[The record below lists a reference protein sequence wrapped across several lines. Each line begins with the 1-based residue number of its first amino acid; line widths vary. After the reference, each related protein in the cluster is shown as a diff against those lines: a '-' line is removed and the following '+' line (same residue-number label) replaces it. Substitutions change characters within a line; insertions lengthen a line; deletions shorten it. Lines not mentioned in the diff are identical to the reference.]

1 MKVILFSLFTCL
13 STLSQADIFVVN
25 DTGDVDQC
33 DQSVCTLRGAIKD
46 AMRTLGADTINFD
59 IPADAVNQNYISGG
73 SGNNA
78 FFYWIIQPA
87 QELPEILGI
96 TIDGTSAD
104 ASPLGNPSIVIDG
117 SIAGTGTNQD
127 PMDGL
132 TLRGNN
138 TVKGIG
144 FIYWDEA
151 GLRILSG
158 SDNFVTQSWFGLNI
172 PYGLAAAPNHVGISY
187 EANGS
192 NVLSGSLGVSSNV
205 ISGNTNYGIETMSGS
220 SGLRI
225 YGALIG
231 TDPDGEIAVPNDSL
245 GLLISGLNHRIGNIS
260 VPLSGNVISG
270 NISNGIQIIG
280 FPHDTDSGH
289 VIEGNIIGLNRL
301 ADAAI
306 PNQVGIY
313 VQRGQGFTIQN
324 NVIAGNSWY
333 GINVS
338 DEPKDI
344 LVTNNRIGVNF
355 SGQPF
360 STGTGVKANGGAT
373 DLVVGPD
380 NIIAHG
386 NIGVSVGQQS
396 TGSVSVR
403 QNQIHD
409 NFRIGIDLEVDGV
422 TANDIGD
429 FDAGPNRLQ
438 NYPDITA
445 AQYDSNGNRI
455 SLEVTV
461 DSHPGASDYPITVDI
476 YQADSDG
483 EEGQTWLATTTF
495 TESHYS
501 TGLPINRSLTADAP
515 VNQGDLIVTTA
526 TDAAGR
532 TSEFSPS
539 FQLAGNADF
548 SISCDTTTFTTT
560 TTMTCTINCQADSI
574 NGWGEEP
581 VLSCEN
587 PDSQCV
593 FLPSDTI
600 SFTQSTVP
608 FTIEMSHQATTPGQ
622 YATEVTAT
630 TQLQGGPVV
639 RTEILDIKQLSVSDY
654 LFKDGFEGIVCQ

>member
-1 MKVILFSLFTCL
+1 MKFILFTLLISLT
-13 STLSQADIFVVN
+13 TLSHADIFVVN

-33 DQSVCTLRGAIKD
+33 DQSICTLRGAIND
-46 AMRTLGADTINFD
+46 ATRTLGTDTINFD
-59 IPADAVNQNYISGG
+59 IPADAVNQNYVSGG

-78 FFYWIIQPA
+78 FFYWVIQPA

-96 TIDGTSAD
+96 TIDGTSAG
-104 ASPLGNPSIVIDG
+104 ASALGNPSIVIDG
-117 SIAGTGTNQD
+117 TLAGTGTNQD

-132 TLRGNN
+132 TMRGNSSA
-138 TVKGIG
+138 KGLA

-151 GLRILSG
+151 GLRIKAG
-158 SDNFVTQSWFGLNI
+158 ANNIVTRSWFGLNI

-192 NVLSGSLGVSSNV
+192 NVLSGSLGFSGNV
-205 ISGNTNYGIETMSGS
+205 ISGNTNYGIETLSSS
-220 SGLRI
+220 SGLSV

-231 TDPDGEIAVPNDSL
+231 TDPDGMIAVPNDSL
-245 GLLISGLNHRIGNIS
+245 GVFIRGLNHRIGNIS
-260 VPLSGNVISG
+260 IPLSGNVISG
-270 NISNGIQIIG
+270 NISNGIQISG
-280 FPHDTDSGH
+280 YPHDTDSGH

-301 ADAAI
+301 ADAEI

-324 NVIAGNSWY
+324 NVIAGNNWY
-333 GINVS
+333 GINVGS
-338 DEPKDI
+338 EPKDI

-360 STGTGVKANGGAT
+360 SSGTGVKANGGAT
-373 DLVVGPD
+373 DLVIGPG
-380 NIIAHG
+380 NVIAHG

-396 TGSVSVR
+396 TGNVSVQR
-403 QNQIHD
+403 NQIHD
-409 NFRIGIDLEVDGV
+409 NFRIGIDLEVDDI
-422 TANDIGD
+422 TANDAGD

-455 SLEVTV
+455 SIELAV

-476 YQADSDG
+476 YQADNNG
-483 EEGQTWLATTTF
+483 EEGQTWLAATTF
-495 TESHYS
+495 TEAHYLS
-501 TGLPINRSLTADAP
+501 GLPINRSLFADAP
-515 VNQGDLIVTTA
+515 VSQGDLIVTTS

-539 FQLAGNADF
+539 IQLDGDADF
-548 SISCDTTTFTTT
+548 AISCDTTAFTTT
-560 TTMTCTINCQADSI
+560 SAMTCTIDCQADSI
-574 NGWGEEP
+574 NGWSEQP
-581 VLSCEN
+581 VLSCDN

-600 SFTQSTVP
+600 TFTQNTVP
-608 FTIEMSHQATTPGQ
+608 FTIEYDHQATKPGK
-622 YATEVTAT
+622 YTTEVKATA
-630 TQLQGGPVV
+630 QLQGGPIV
-639 RTEILDIKQLSVSDY
+639 RTEILEIKQLAGSDY
-654 LFKDGFEGIVCQ
+654 LFKDGFDGVVCQ

>member
-1 MKVILFSLFTCL
+1 MKVILLSLFICL
-13 STLSQADIFVVN
+13 STLSQADVFVVN
-25 DTGDVDQC
+25 DTGDADQC
-33 DQSVCTLRGAIKD
+33 DQTTCTLRGAIKD
-46 AMRTLGADTINFD
+46 AMRTLGTDTINFD
-59 IPADAVNQNYISGG
+59 IPADAVNQNYVSGG
-73 SGNNA
+73 SGNSA
-78 FFYWIIQPA
+78 FFYWIIQPT

-104 ASPLGNPSIVIDG
+104 SSPLGNPDIVIDG
-117 SIAGTGTNQD
+117 SLAGTGTNQD

-132 TLRGNN
+132 TLRGNSS
-138 TVKGIG
+138 VKGIS

-151 GLRILSG
+151 GLRIAAG
-158 SDNFVTQSWFGLNI
+158 SNNLVTQSWFGLNM
-172 PYGLAAAPNHVGISY
+172 PYGLAAAPNSVGISY
-187 EANGS
+187 EANGN
-192 NVLSGSLGVSSNV
+192 NVLSGTLGFSGNV
-205 ISGNTNYGIETMSGS
+205 ISGNTRYGIETSSFS
-220 SGLRI
+220 SGLNI
-225 YGALIG
+225 FGSLVG
-231 TDPDGEIAVPNDSL
+231 TDPAGEIAVPNDSL
-245 GLLISGLNHRIGNIS
+245 GIFLRGLNQRIGS
-260 VPLSGNVISG
+260 VSIPLSGNLISG
-270 NISNGIQIIG
+270 NISNGIQMSG
-280 FPHDTDSGH
+280 FPHDTPSGH
-289 VIEGNIIGLNRL
+289 VIEGNIIGLNRT
-301 ADAAI
+301 ADAEI

-333 GINVS
+333 GINVAS
-338 DEPKDI
+338 EPKDI
-344 LVTNNRIGVNF
+344 LITNNRIGVNF

-373 DLVVGPD
+373 NLVVGPD

-396 TGSVSVR
+396 TGSVSVQR
-403 QNQIHD
+403 NQIHD

-422 TANDIGD
+422 TVNDIGD

-438 NYPDITA
+438 NYPDVTA

-455 SLEVTV
+455 SVEVAV

-483 EEGQTWLATTTF
+483 EEGETWLAATTF
-495 TESHYS
+495 TEAHYS

-515 VNQGDLIVTTA
+515 VSQGDLIVTTA

-539 FQLAGNADF
+539 FQLAGDADF
-548 SISCDTTTFTTT
+548 AISCDTTSFTTT
-560 TTMTCTINCQADSI
+560 SAMTCTLNCQADSI
-574 NGWGEEP
+574 NGWSEEP
-581 VLSCEN
+581 TLSCDN

-608 FTIEMSHQATTPGQ
+608 FTIELSHQAAAPGAYTNEV
-622 YATEVTAT
+622 YATA
-630 TQLQGGPVV
+630 QLQGGPVV
-639 RTEILDIKQLSVSDY
+639 RTEILEIKQLAVNDY